1 MEIDAAHAARHQEV
15 EPGSYVT
22 VAVSD
27 TGHGMDEDTRG
38 RIFEPFFT
46 TKAVGEG
53 TGLGLAMVYGFVK
66 QSGGHVEA
74 ASEPGHGTTFRILL
88 PRVFDAEVSPA
99 PPEEAAPIPRGHE
112 TVLLVEDEEVVRNL
126 SRRILQSA
134 GYTVLVARH
143 GPEAILLAGQHEGP
157 IHLLATDLVM
167 PRMSGLEL
175 ASQLAQTRPDT
186 RILLMSGYPNEA
198 VISHGVP
205 PAARLLQKPFNGGAL
220 ARAVRQA
227 LDSD

>member
-1 MEIDAAHAARHQEV
+1 V
-15 EPGSYVT
+15 PGSYVM

-27 TGHGMDEDTRG
+27 TGHGMDEDTRA

-46 TKAVGEG
+46 TKAVGAG

-74 ASEPGHGTTFRILL
+74 YSEPGHGTTFKIFL
-88 PRVFDAEVSPA
+88 PRVFDAEVA
-99 PPEEAAPIPRGHE
+99 PAAPDDTAPMPKGHE
-112 TVLLVEDEEVVRNL
+112 TVLLVEDEEAVRAL
-126 SRRILQSA
+126 SRRVLESA

-143 GPEAILLAGQHEGP
+143 GPEAILLASQHEEP

-167 PRMSGLEL
+167 PRMSGLEV
-175 ASQLAQTRPDT
+175 ASQLTQTRPEM

-198 VISHGVP
+198 AIRHGVP
-205 PAARLLQKPFNGGAL
+205 QGARLLQKPFNGVAL
-220 ARAVRQA
+220 ARAVRQV
-227 LDSD
+227 LDAAST